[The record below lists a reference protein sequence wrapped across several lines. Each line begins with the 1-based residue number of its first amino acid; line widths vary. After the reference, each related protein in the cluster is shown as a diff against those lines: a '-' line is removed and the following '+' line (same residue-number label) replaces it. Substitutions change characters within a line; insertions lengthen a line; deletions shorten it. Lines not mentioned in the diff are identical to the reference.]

1 MKRVIYIAI
10 LATVLGG
17 CASGSSL
24 LIDRLRVGTSVQ
36 VNDTVS
42 ICIGAK
48 DGTSLR
54 HIQIGEMLPI
64 GMYKVVHAESG
75 SVDETPQTG
84 VAVLHLRNVEV
95 YSPTSAPT
103 NIAEVLYEVRYRKNN
118 QPPPAN

>member
-1 MKRVIYIAI
+1 MKRVIYLSI

-17 CASGSSL
+17 CASDNAL
-24 LIDRLRVGTSVQ
+24 LIDRLRVGTSVP

-54 HIQIGEMLPI
+54 YIQIGEMLPI
-64 GMYKVVHAESG
+64 GMYKVIHAGSG
-75 SVDETPQTG
+75 SVDETQHTG

-103 NIAEVLYEVRYRKNN
+103 NFAAVLYEVRYRKNK